1 MSNVISIDPG
11 GTIGVAIQIPSINN
25 TTRMYTC
32 TFTNPEDIWKFA
44 ANPTFDTIV
53 VERFITSGRVDKY
66 GLLTIEIVGGL
77 KAIAI
82 TTGKKLVT
90 HLPQNRYAWQKDAHL
105 WLVDQS
111 DPFVIHEEDA
121 LAHLLCYLETGR

>member
-1 MSNVISIDPG
+1 MSGVVAVDPG
-11 GTIGVAIQIPSINN
+11 GTIGVAIELYTPPDKLIK
-25 TTRMYTC
+25 TC

-44 ANPTFDTIV
+44 ADPTFDTIV

-66 GLLTIEIVGGL
+66 GMLTIEIVGGL